1 MLDERT
7 KATRAATTADQNGRL
22 YRGDSTANGTLL
34 GAVIGG
40 ALGNQV
46 GKGDGR
52 TAATVAG
59 AVIGGV
65 VGNNVDRNH
74 TARLCQRV
82 PRPVRRRCVSCRQ
95 VSDNG
100 GRFGGYDVT
109 YRYAGQTYHALMNYR
124 PSRTMRVMVQVRPQ
138 FERGVARRTECSRNA
153 ASLEGPFGAL
163 PFLLPPAELA
173 ELSTRQRPPTQTW
186 RSASMLQH
194 QFRVAAH
201 LAALADPEAVAERA
215 ERAALVEEGGD
226 GSVGGAG
233 RGSSVMPTP
242 SGKARTTIS

>member
-1 MLDERT
+1 MKRTTSTAIALALTAALGTSAFAAAQDYYGSRGDYSRSDARTDGRYDYRYDNYRAADYRGRNERRDIATVVRVDERFADNGYLRQECWNERT
-7 KATRAATTADQNGRL
+7 NGYESGYYRDQNGRL

-59 AVIGGV
+59 AVIGGM

-74 TARLCQRV
+74 QSGYANEYRDQSGV
-82 PRPVRRRCVSCRQ
+82 VRRCRQ

-138 FERGVARRTECSRNA
+138 FESGVASRY
-153 ASLEGPFGAL
+153 
-163 PFLLPPAELA
+163 
-173 ELSTRQRPPTQTW
+173 
-186 RSASMLQH
+186 
-194 QFRVAAH
+194 
-201 LAALADPEAVAERA
+201 
-215 ERAALVEEGGD
+215 
-226 GSVGGAG
+226 
-233 RGSSVMPTP
+233 
-242 SGKARTTIS
+242 